1 MLLPGEN
8 VLSAQQGKKDSG
20 SGRVDA
26 MNFKNPYLW
35 MFKKTTKIRRRVW
48 GQGQFRGGLVL
59 QLPTIVPFLRI
70 KVASAMRKSRDELK
84 LLRGN
89 QPNPRK

>member
-8 VLSAQQGKKDSG
+8 ILSAQQGKKDSG

-26 MNFKNPYLW
+26 MNFKNPYLQ
-35 MFKKTTKIRRRVW
+35 MFKKTAKIRRRVW
-48 GQGQFRGGLVL
+48 GQGQLRGALAL

-70 KVASAMRKSRDELK
+70 KVVLAMRKSGDELK